1 MIEYYL
7 QKGVVITGFDFHSGT
22 ETKAPLTELSWDIRE
37 ATVTLTESLRTKIWF
52 GLRTK
57 TQTTRQKVRFRF
69 LPYVQGAINYCESQ
83 GVDVLSGFFSGCIM
97 ARYTRNNTWRV
108 CHVSTGAPN
117 DCQDTWLAIKGETAV
132 KQVKEFKPHD
142 HVTAD
147 KILGLIT
154 STGKRFAIGCSAFV
168 IEEKERRSV
177 EQIMQEYPYTN
188 GTSEKDKRLLAQAMA
203 KGKNR
208 IQALRVEAMVPVA

>member
-7 QKGVVITGFDFHSGT
+7 QKGGVLTGYDFRDNNTSRT
-22 ETKAPLTELSWDIRE
+22 TLQELSWDIRE
-37 ATVTLTESLRTKIWF
+37 ATVTLTETLHTKIWF

-57 TQTTRQKVRFRF
+57 TQTTSQKVRFRF

-97 ARYTRNNTWRV
+97 ARYTRDNVWRV

-117 DCQDTWLAIKGETAV
+117 DCQAAWLTIKGQSTV
-132 KQVKEFKPHD
+132 KQVKEFKPHL

-147 KILGLIT
+147 KILGLVT
-154 STGKRFAIGCSAFV
+154 STGKQYAIGCSAFMREFRETRSV
-168 IEEKERRSV
+168 DQLLAEYPFMPYLSLEEK
-177 EQIMQEYPYTN
+177 
-188 GTSEKDKRLLAQAMA
+188 KKMA
-203 KGKNR
+203 KAIR
-208 IQALRVEAMVPVA
+208 STIQREPALRIEAVVKVP